1 MTMLQKNEGGCAF
14 PDNCDHGR
22 LLAAV
27 IAAGEEFKAIHKKLS
42 ELFDG
47 GLREQIEALKADVFG
62 VSKGV
67 SGRQVLVQK
76 KLMCWSEFCLFCF
89 GVSSRRINQLLD
101 IEDVEKRTARCE
113 ARHEAQKQ
121 KEEDAAAV
129 HVEEDDLRM
138 YVNGVA
144 QGQDPE
150 PEEVDE
156 VVDQLEET
164 LKEVGVNPDYDRQD
178 PYWHFSQFKDEPQT
192 LGTEIS
198 GMLLDFGLDLAAIK
212 EVLTIA
218 QKDAKK
224 TLCQAK
230 QEVAQ

>member
-1 MTMLQKNEGGCAF
+1 MMMLQNGGCAF

-27 IAAGEEFKAIHKKLS
+27 IAAGEEFKAIHKKLT

-47 GLREQIEALKADVFG
+47 GLREQVEALKANVFC
-62 VSKGV
+62 VSRGV

-101 IEDVEKRTARCE
+101 IEDQEKRTARYE
-113 ARHEAQKQ
+113 ARHEEQKQ
-121 KEEDAAAV
+121 KEEDAAV
-129 HVEEDDLRM
+129 LHVEEDDLRM

-144 QGQDPE
+144 QGPDAQQAE
-150 PEEVDE
+150 PALELERTLEEVSS
-156 VVDQLEET
+156 
-164 LKEVGVNPDYDRQD
+164 NPQYDRQD
-178 PYWHFSQFKDEPQT
+178 PYWHFSQFKDQPQT

-218 QKDAKK
+218 QKDAKR
-224 TLCQAK
+224 TLCQTK
-230 QEVAQ
+230 EEVAQ

>member
-1 MTMLQKNEGGCAF
+1 MKDEGGCAF
-14 PDNCDHGR
+14 PDNSDHGR

-27 IAAGEEFKAIHKKLS
+27 IAAGDEFKAIHKKLT

-47 GLREQIEALKADVFG
+47 GLREQVEALKADVFC
-62 VSKGV
+62 VSRGV
-67 SGRQVLVQK
+67 SGRRVLVQK

-89 GVSSRRINQLLD
+89 GVSARRINQLLD
-101 IEDVEKRTARCE
+101 IEDMEKRTARCQAKQE
-113 ARHEAQKQ
+113 GQ
-121 KEEDAAAV
+121 KEEDAAVV
-129 HVEEDDLRM
+129 HVEEDDPRI
-138 YVNGVA
+138 YVNGVP
-144 QGQDPE
+144 QGHDPE
-150 PEEVDE
+150 REEVDE
-156 VVDQLEET
+156 IVDQLEET

-178 PYWHFSQFKDEPQT
+178 PYWHFSRFKDEPQT

-230 QEVAQ
+230 EEVAQ

>member
-1 MTMLQKNEGGCAF
+1 MTMLQNEGCAF

-22 LLAAV
+22 LLEAV
-27 IAAGEEFKAIHKKLS
+27 MAAGEEFKAIHKKLR

-101 IEDVEKRTARCE
+101 IEDAEKRTAHCE
-113 ARHEAQKQ
+113 AKRE
-121 KEEDAAAV
+121 EEDAAVV
-129 HVEEDDLRM
+129 HVEEDDQRM

-144 QGQDPE
+144 QGPDAHEAE
-150 PEEVDE
+150 PAAELERVLEEVSNDP
-156 VVDQLEET
+156 Q
-164 LKEVGVNPDYDRQD
+164 YDRQD
-178 PYWHFSQFKDEPQT
+178 PYWHFSRFKDDPQT

-230 QEVAQ
+230 EKVAQ